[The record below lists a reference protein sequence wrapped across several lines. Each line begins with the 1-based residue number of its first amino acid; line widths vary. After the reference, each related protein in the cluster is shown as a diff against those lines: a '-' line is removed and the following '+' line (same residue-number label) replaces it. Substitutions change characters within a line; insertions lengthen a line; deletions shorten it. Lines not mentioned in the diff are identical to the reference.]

1 MKEMGQKL
9 SIYRENLFRMG
20 QFFCLFCIES
30 EAATA
35 VELTTL
41 KTTTPPTTTATAAA
55 EVLTS

>member
-9 SIYRENLFRMG
+9 SFYRENLFRMG

-41 KTTTPPTTTATAAA
+41 KTTTPPTTAAA